1 MLLRSRRCFAA
12 AEMHERNVRI
22 DRPGRT
28 LDADLDAA
36 VLARTAAR
44 FRPNARSYGS

>member
-36 VLARTAAR
+36 VLGRPR
-44 FRPNARSYGS
+44 DYRPNARSYGS